1 MMAMTH
7 PAQRDMATA
16 FKRGVLGRCPN
27 CGKGKL
33 FRAYLK
39 VADSCNVCGEELHH
53 QQADDAPA
61 YFVIMLVGHIVVPTV
76 LAVEIAFAPPYWLH
90 ALLFIPLT
98 IALAVLFLQPI
109 KGAIVGWQW
118 AQGMHGFSP
127 SGDGSGT
134 QKPSVTSPPE
144 R

>member
-1 MMAMTH
+1 MMAATQ

-16 FKRGVLGRCPN
+16 FKRGALGRCPN
-27 CGKGKL
+27 CGKGNL

-39 VADSCNVCGEELHH
+39 VADTCNVCGEELHH

-61 YFVIMLVGHIVVPTV
+61 YFVIMLVGHIVVPIV
-76 LAVEIAFAPPYWLH
+76 FAVEMAFTPPYWLH
-90 ALLFIPLT
+90 ALIFIPLT

-109 KGAIVGWQW
+109 KGAIIGWQW
-118 AQGMHGFSP
+118 AQGMHGFKP
-127 SGDGSGT
+127 HTHDADT
-134 QKPSVTSPPE
+134 QKPSLTITK